1 MILNAALI
9 VCLTDGCTPKQR
21 AGRTSPLT
29 RKPLCQERIMHKKP
43 LLYLSFCVI
52 ALCGCSDQPE
62 NSDVEYTATNGPLS
76 ITIKQVSLSKIYEPN
91 TGDGV
96 VVDVWSLLERTD
108 GIAISN
114 KNNVTLGGLT
124 LMRVNGQEIP
134 IEPGVGNTLYSPNNI
149 PWDYGW
155 VSGQKTVLKN
165 NQRLLRHRL
174 YKAKG
179 LQNVSQVNMEITVGL
194 SGEGQELR
202 PFLFKRVPIR

>member
-1 MILNAALI
+1 M
-9 VCLTDGCTPKQR
+9 Q
-21 AGRTSPLT
+21 
-29 RKPLCQERIMHKKP
+29 KKP

-62 NSDVEYTATNGPLS
+62 NNAADYTVANGPLS

-91 TGDGV
+91 NSDGV

-114 KNNVTLGGLT
+114 KNNITLGGLT

-134 IEPGVGNTLYSPNNI
+134 IEIGTADTLYDPNNI
-149 PWDYGW
+149 PATYGW
-155 VSGQKTVLKN
+155 GRTRQETVLKN

-174 YKAKG
+174 LKAKD
-179 LQNVSQVNMEITVGL
+179 LQNVSQLNIEITVGL

-202 PFLFKRVPIR
+202 SFLFKRIPIR

>member
-1 MILNAALI
+1 
-9 VCLTDGCTPKQR
+9 
-21 AGRTSPLT
+21 
-29 RKPLCQERIMHKKP
+29 MHKKP

-62 NSDVEYTATNGPLS
+62 NSAVDYTSTNGPLS

-91 TGDGV
+91 IGEGV

-114 KNNVTLGGLT
+114 ENNITLGGLA
-124 LMRVNGQEIP
+124 LMKVNGQRIS
-134 IEPGVGNTLYSPNNI
+134 IGPGTGNTLYDPNNI

-179 LQNVSQVNMEITVGL
+179 LQNVSQVNIEITLGL
-194 SGEGQELR
+194 SNQDRKLR
-202 PFLFKRVPIR
+202 SFLFEKIPIR